1 MTEELNNNGLYES
14 TFSEEESI
22 LALTAF
28 VGQTPSDNL
37 LGTVMKNADN
47 TVKSRLARHSLP
59 IPDSIPEILKTA
71 ANYYAVSDLLQAIY
85 GKDDRSTN
93 EQGFYT
99 KAENLMNDYI
109 EQQLVELERTEG
121 NELEQALSP
130 YGFSQSPDAFELGL
144 LHR

>member
-1 MTEELNNNGLYES
+1 MTEELNNNGLYDS
-14 TFSEEESI
+14 IFAEEESI
-22 LALTAF
+22 LSLTAF

-47 TVKSRLARHSLP
+47 TVKSRLAKHSLP
-59 IPDSIPEILKTA
+59 IPEPVPGILKTA

-99 KAENLMNDYI
+99 KAENLMNDYV
-109 EQQLVELERTEG
+109 EQQLVELERAEG

-130 YGFSQSPDAFELGL
+130 YGFSQSPDAFDLGL